1 MKFRFAS
8 SDKEYELPTTT
19 STISQSTFMEMLY
32 TFIFKEK
39 DPTCSFEIINLREM
53 KSFNCETDVPVVKK
67 GYAKLFQKPNKM
79 EMTKQQI
86 KKPKKRW
93 RSRSPVK
100 RKKRVRRWRSRSPK
114 RNRWL

>member
-19 STISQSTFMEMLY
+19 STISQSEFMQKLY
-32 TFIFKEK
+32 AFIFKEK

-67 GYAKLFQKPNKM
+67 GYAKLFQKPIKM
-79 EMTKQQI
+79 EMTNQQI
-86 KKPKKRW
+86 KKPKRRW
-93 RSRSPVK
+93 RSRSPVQ
-100 RKKRVRRWRSRSPK
+100 KKRYVRRWRSRSPK
-114 RNRWL
+114 RTRWC